1 MMLEPHPLRGAVLGE
16 VHARPFTAISPP
28 LRLLHFAF
36 MTDAD
41 LAARDRAAFSEFVAM
56 RGHRGPDA
64 HSKHYRVAFADSA
77 VRWEQH
83 AEFTTYTWELASLDR
98 TPFARPAG
106 DLQKVM
112 LQLPQ
117 PGPLMVAADLHLLA
131 DKEAGEWR
139 KVFDPAGLV
148 ACETETGDA
157 LAATDFHAAHDGF
170 VRLLVLDRGMSPS
183 RAGIFVQQLLELET
197 YRSFCLLGLPEAQRL
212 QPIVRRIEQSLG
224 DITAE
229 MTKSEGLAANKAL
242 LHRLM
247 AVAGE
252 LEAGVSQAQFRFGAT
267 RAYAEIVRARLASLR
282 ERPIDGLQTMTAF
295 MDRRLM
301 PAMRTCFSIE
311 ERQAD
316 LSSKLMHAANLLR
329 TRVDI
334 DVEEQNGNLLKAMN
348 ERTRLQLRLQQTVEG
363 LSIAA
368 ISYYVAA
375 LLGHMLDVLP
385 EAAWGLDVKYVKAGL
400 TVAIVVAITLVVLR
414 IRRRHREGA
423 PANGTM
429 E

>member
-1 MMLEPHPLRGAVLGE
+1 MTLEPHPLRGAVLGE
-16 VHARPFTAISPP
+16 VHARPFAAISPP
-28 LRLLHFAF
+28 LRILHFAF
-36 MTDAD
+36 MTDAE
-41 LAARDRAAFSEFVAM
+41 LAARDRAAFGEFVAA

-64 HSKHYRVAFADSA
+64 ASKHYRVAFADSA

-83 AEFTTYTWELASLDR
+83 AEFTTYTWELASHD
-98 TPFARPAG
+98 TKPFARPGG
-106 DLQKVM
+106 DLQKAM

-117 PGPLMVAADLHLLA
+117 PGPLMVAADLHFLA
-131 DKEAGEWR
+131 AEEGGEWQ
-139 KVFDPAGLV
+139 KAFDPEGLV
-148 ACETETGDA
+148 AFDTETGDA
-157 LAATDFHAAHDGF
+157 LAATDFHAANDGF
-170 VRLLVLDRGMSPS
+170 VRILVLDRGMSPL

-197 YRSFCLLGLPEAQRL
+197 YRTFCLLGLPEAQRL
-212 QPIVRRIEQSLG
+212 QPAVRRIEQALG
-224 DITAE
+224 EITAE

-252 LEAGVSQAQFRFGAT
+252 LEAGATQSQFRFGAT
-267 RAYAEIVRARLASLR
+267 RAYSEIVRARLASLR

-301 PAMRTCFSIE
+301 PAMRTCFSMQD
-311 ERQAD
+311 RQAD
-316 LSSKLMHAANLLR
+316 LSYKLMHAANLLR

-334 DVEEQNGNLLKAMN
+334 DVEEQNGNLLKAMS

-368 ISYYVAA
+368 ISYYVAG
-375 LLGHMLDVLP
+375 LLGYVLDILP
-385 EAAWGLDVKYVKAGL
+385 GTAFVVDVKYIKAAM
-400 TVAIVVAITLVVLR
+400 TVAIVAAITLIVLR
-414 IRRRHREGA
+414 IRRRHSEHAAKGV
-423 PANGTM
+423 M

>member
-1 MMLEPHPLRGAVLGE
+1 MTLEPHPLRGAVLGE
-16 VHARPFTAISPP
+16 VHARPFAAISPP
-28 LRLLHFAF
+28 LRILHFAF
-36 MTDAD
+36 MTDAE
-41 LAARDRAAFSEFVAM
+41 LAARDRAAFGEFVAA

-64 HSKHYRVAFADSA
+64 ASKHYRVAFADSA

-83 AEFTTYTWELASLDR
+83 AEFTTYTWELASHDK
-98 TPFARPAG
+98 TPFARPGG
-106 DLQKVM
+106 DLQKAM

-117 PGPLMVAADLHLLA
+117 PGPLMVSADLHLLT
-131 DKEAGEWR
+131 EAGGGEWQ

-148 ACETETGDA
+148 AFETEAGDA
-157 LAATDFHAAHDGF
+157 LAATDFHAANDGF
-170 VRLLVLDRGMSPS
+170 VRILVLDRGMSPL

-197 YRSFCLLGLPEAQRL
+197 YRTFCLLGLPEAQRL
-212 QPIVRRIEQSLG
+212 QPVVRRIEQSLG
-224 DITAE
+224 EITAE
-229 MTKSEGLAANKAL
+229 MTRSEGLAANKAL

-252 LEAGVSQAQFRFGAT
+252 LEAGATQSQFRFGAT
-267 RAYAEIVRARLASLR
+267 RAYSEIVRARLAALR

-301 PAMRTCFSIE
+301 PAMRTCFSMQD
-311 ERQAD
+311 RQTD
-316 LSSKLMHAANLLR
+316 LSYKLMHAANLLR

-334 DVEEQNGNLLKAMN
+334 DVEEQNGNLLMAMN

-368 ISYYVAA
+368 ISYYVAG
-375 LLGHMLDVLP
+375 LLGYVLDILP
-385 EAAWGLDVKYVKAGL
+385 EAAFPFDVKYIKAAM
-400 TVAIVVAITLVVLR
+400 TVAIVVAITLIVLR
-414 IRRRHREGA
+414 IRRKHSERTPVR
-423 PANGTM
+423 NM

>member
-1 MMLEPHPLRGAVLGE
+1 MTLEPHPLRGAVLGE
-16 VHARPFTAISPP
+16 VHARPFAAISPP
-28 LRLLHFAF
+28 LRILHFAF
-36 MTDAD
+36 MTDAE
-41 LAARDRAAFSEFVAM
+41 LAARDRAAFSEFVAA

-64 HSKHYRVAFADSA
+64 ASKHYRVAFADSV

-83 AEFTTYTWELASLDR
+83 AEFTTYTWELSSHDT
-98 TPFARPAG
+98 TPFTRPGG
-106 DLQKVM
+106 DLQRAM

-117 PGPLMVAADLHLLA
+117 PGPLMASADLHLLA
-131 DKEAGEWR
+131 EADGGEWQ

-148 ACETETGDA
+148 AFETEAGDA
-157 LAATDFHAAHDGF
+157 LAATDFHVANDGF
-170 VRLLVLDRGMSPS
+170 VRLLVLDRGMSPL

-197 YRSFCLLGLPEAQRL
+197 YRTFCLLGLPEAQRL
-212 QPIVRRIEQSLG
+212 HPVVRRIEQSLG
-224 DITAE
+224 EITAE
-229 MTKSEGLAANKAL
+229 MTRSEGLAANKAL

-252 LEAGVSQAQFRFGAT
+252 LEAGATQSQFRFGAT
-267 RAYAEIVRARLASLR
+267 RAYSEIVRARLAALR

-301 PAMRTCFSIE
+301 PAMRACFSMQD
-311 ERQAD
+311 RQTD
-316 LSSKLMHAANLLR
+316 LSYKLMHAANLLR

-334 DVEEQNGNLLKAMN
+334 DVEEQNGSLLMAMN

-368 ISYYVAA
+368 ISYYVAN
-375 LLGHMLDVLP
+375 LLGYVLDILP
-385 EAAWGLDVKYVKAGL
+385 VAAFPFDVKYIKAAL
-400 TVAIVVAITLVVLR
+400 TVAIVAAMTFIVLR
-414 IRRRHREGA
+414 IRRKHSEAAAVR
-423 PANGTM
+423 NM

>member
-1 MMLEPHPLRGAVLGE
+1 MTLEPHPLRGAVLGE
-16 VHARPFTAISPP
+16 VHARPFAAISPP

-36 MTDAD
+36 MTDAE
-41 LAARDRAAFSEFVAM
+41 LAQRDRAAFGEFVAA

-64 HSKHYRVAFADSA
+64 SSKHYRVAFADSA

-83 AEFTTYTWELASLDR
+83 AEFTTYTWELASLDT
-98 TPFARPAG
+98 TPFARPAA
-106 DLQKVM
+106 DLQKAM

-117 PGPLMVAADLHLLA
+117 PGPLMVAVDLHLLA
-131 DKEAGEWR
+131 QTEGDEWR

-148 ACETETGDA
+148 ACETEAGDA
-157 LAATDFHAAHDGF
+157 LVATDFHAAHDGF
-170 VRLLVLDRGMSPS
+170 VRILVLDRGMSPL

-197 YRSFCLLGLPEAQRL
+197 YRTFCLLGLPEAQRL
-212 QPIVRRIEQSLG
+212 QPVVRRIEQSLG
-224 DITAE
+224 EITAE
-229 MTKSEGLAANKAL
+229 MTRSEGLAANKAL
-242 LHRLM
+242 LNRLM

-252 LEAGVSQAQFRFGAT
+252 LEAGASQSQFRFGAT

-301 PAMRTCFSIE
+301 PAMRTCFSMQD
-311 ERQAD
+311 RQTD
-316 LSSKLMHAANLLR
+316 LSYKLMHAANLLR

-334 DVEEQNGNLLKAMN
+334 DVEEQNGNLLKAMS

-368 ISYYVAA
+368 ISYYVAGLLSYLLDTLPKEA
-375 LLGHMLDVLP
+375 LGIDM
-385 EAAWGLDVKYVKAGL
+385 KYVKAVMI
-400 TVAIVVAITLVVLR
+400 VAVVTAITLIVLR
-414 IRRRHREGA
+414 IRRRHGEGA
-423 PANGTM
+423 PAGAM

>member
-1 MMLEPHPLRGAVLGE
+1 MTLEPHPLRGAVLGE
-16 VHARPFTAISPP
+16 VHARPFAAISPP
-28 LRLLHFAF
+28 LRILHFAF
-36 MTDAD
+36 MTDAE
-41 LAARDRAAFSEFVAM
+41 LAARDRTAFGEFVAA

-64 HSKHYRVAFADSA
+64 ASKHYRVAFADSV

-83 AEFTTYTWELASLDR
+83 AEFTTYTWELASPDR
-98 TPFARPAG
+98 SPFLRPGG
-106 DLQKVM
+106 DLQKAM

-117 PGPLMVAADLHLLA
+117 PGPLMVAADLHLLSEA
-131 DKEAGEWR
+131 DGGDWQR
-139 KVFDPAGLV
+139 VFEPSGLV
-148 ACETETGDA
+148 ACETEAGDA

-170 VRLLVLDRGMSPS
+170 VRILVLDRGMSPL

-197 YRSFCLLGLPEAQRL
+197 YRTFCLLGLPEAQRL
-212 QPIVRRIEQSLG
+212 QPVVRRIEQSLG
-224 DITAE
+224 EITAE

-252 LEAGVSQAQFRFGAT
+252 LEAGATQSQFRFGAT

-282 ERPIDGLQTMTAF
+282 EKPIDGLQTMTAF

-301 PAMRTCFSIE
+301 PAMRTCFSMQD
-311 ERQAD
+311 RQAD

-368 ISYYVAA
+368 ISYYVAS
-375 LLGHMLDVLP
+375 LLGYVLDTLP
-385 EAAWGLDVKYVKAGL
+385 RSALGLDIKYVKASL
-400 TVAIVVAITLVVLR
+400 TVAIVLAITLIVLR
-414 IRRRHREGA
+414 VRRRHSEQASPG
-423 PANGTM
+423 
-429 E
+429 

>member
-1 MMLEPHPLRGAVLGE
+1 MTLEPHPLRGAVLGE
-16 VHARPFTAISPP
+16 VHARPFAAISPP
-28 LRLLHFAF
+28 LRILHFAF

-41 LAARDRAAFSEFVAM
+41 LAASDRAAFGEFVAA

-64 HSKHYRVAFADSA
+64 ASKHYRVAFADSA

-83 AEFTTYTWELASLDR
+83 AEFTTYTWELASHDK
-98 TPFARPAG
+98 TPFARPGG
-106 DLQKVM
+106 DLQKAM

-117 PGPLMVAADLHLLA
+117 PGPLMVSADLHLLSEG
-131 DKEAGEWR
+131 DGGDWR

-148 ACETETGDA
+148 AFETEAGDA

-170 VRLLVLDRGMSPS
+170 VRILVLDRGMSPL

-197 YRSFCLLGLPEAQRL
+197 YRTFCLLGLPEAQRL
-212 QPIVRRIEQSLG
+212 QPVVRRIEQSLG
-224 DITAE
+224 EITAE
-229 MTKSEGLAANKAL
+229 MTWSEGLAANKAL

-252 LEAGVSQAQFRFGAT
+252 LEAGATQSQFRFGAT
-267 RAYAEIVRARLASLR
+267 RAYSEIVRARLAALR

-301 PAMRTCFSIE
+301 PAMRTCFSMQD
-311 ERQAD
+311 RQTD
-316 LSSKLMHAANLLR
+316 LSYKLMHAANLLR

-368 ISYYVAA
+368 ISYYVAN
-375 LLGHMLDVLP
+375 LLGYVLDILP
-385 EAAWGLDVKYVKAGL
+385 AAAFPFDVKYIKAAL
-400 TVAIVVAITLVVLR
+400 TVVIVIAITLIVLR
-414 IRRRHREGA
+414 IRRKHSERASPRV
-423 PANGTM
+423 M

>member
-1 MMLEPHPLRGAVLGE
+1 MTLEPHPLRGAVLGE
-16 VHARPFTAISPP
+16 VHARPFAAISPP
-28 LRLLHFAF
+28 LRILHFAF
-36 MTDAD
+36 MTDAE
-41 LAARDRAAFSEFVAM
+41 LAARDRAAFGEFVAA

-64 HSKHYRVAFADSA
+64 ASKHYRVAFADSA

-83 AEFTTYTWELASLDR
+83 AEFTTYTWELASHD
-98 TPFARPAG
+98 TKPFARPGG
-106 DLQKVM
+106 DLQKAM

-117 PGPLMVAADLHLLA
+117 PGPLMVAADLHFLA
-131 DKEAGEWR
+131 AEEGGEWQ
-139 KVFDPAGLV
+139 KAFDPEGLV
-148 ACETETGDA
+148 AFDTETGDA
-157 LAATDFHAAHDGF
+157 LAATDFHAANDGF
-170 VRLLVLDRGMSPS
+170 VRILVLDRGMSPL

-197 YRSFCLLGLPEAQRL
+197 YRTFCLLGLPEAQRL
-212 QPIVRRIEQSLG
+212 QPAVRRIEQSLG
-224 DITAE
+224 EITAE

-252 LEAGVSQAQFRFGAT
+252 LEAGATQSQFRFGAT
-267 RAYAEIVRARLASLR
+267 RAYSEIVRARLASLR

-301 PAMRTCFSIE
+301 PAMRTCFSMQD
-311 ERQAD
+311 RQAD
-316 LSSKLMHAANLLR
+316 LSYKLMHAANLLR

-334 DVEEQNGNLLKAMN
+334 DVEEQNGNLLKAMS

-368 ISYYVAA
+368 ISYYVAG
-375 LLGHMLDVLP
+375 LLGYVLDILP
-385 EAAWGLDVKYVKAGL
+385 GTAFVVDVKYIKAAM
-400 TVAIVVAITLVVLR
+400 TVAIVAAITLIVLR
-414 IRRRHREGA
+414 IRRRHSEHAAKGV
-423 PANGTM
+423 M

>member
-1 MMLEPHPLRGAVLGE
+1 MTLEPHPLRGAVLGE
-16 VHARPFTAISPP
+16 VHARPFAAISPP
-28 LRLLHFAF
+28 LRILHFAF

-41 LAARDRAAFSEFVAM
+41 LAARDRAAFGEFVAA

-64 HSKHYRVAFADSA
+64 ASKHYRVAFADSA

-83 AEFTTYTWELASLDR
+83 AEFTTYTWELTSLDK

-106 DLQKVM
+106 DLQKAM

-131 DKEAGEWR
+131 PAEGEEWR

-148 ACETETGDA
+148 AGETEAGDA
-157 LAATDFHAAHDGF
+157 LVATDFHAAHDGF
-170 VRLLVLDRGMSPS
+170 VRILVLDRGMSPL

-197 YRSFCLLGLPEAQRL
+197 YRTFCLLGLPEAQRL

-229 MTKSEGLAANKAL
+229 MTRSEGLAANKAL
-242 LHRLM
+242 LNRLM

-252 LEAGVSQAQFRFGAT
+252 LEAGASQSQFRFGAT
-267 RAYAEIVRARLASLR
+267 RAYSEIVRARLASLR

-301 PAMRTCFSIE
+301 PAMRTCFSIQD
-311 ERQAD
+311 RQAD
-316 LSSKLMHAANLLR
+316 LSYKLMHAANLLR

-334 DVEEQNGNLLKAMN
+334 DVEEQNGNLLKAMS

-368 ISYYVAA
+368 ISYYVAG
-375 LLGHMLDVLP
+375 LLGYLLDTLP
-385 EAAWGLDVKYVKAGL
+385 KEALGIDVKYIKAAMI
-400 TVAIVVAITLVVLR
+400 VAVVAAITLIVLR
-414 IRRRHREGA
+414 IRRRHSEGV
-423 PANGTM
+423 PAGAM

>member
-1 MMLEPHPLRGAVLGE
+1 MSLEPHPLRGTVLSE
-16 VHARPFTAISPP
+16 VHARPFAAIAPP
-28 LRLLHFAF
+28 LRILHFAF

-41 LAARDRAAFSEFVAM
+41 LAARDRIAFGEFVST

-64 HSKHYRVAFADSA
+64 ASKHYRVAFADSA

-83 AEFTTYTWELASLDR
+83 AEFTTYTWELASRDR

-112 LQLPQ
+112 QQLPQ
-117 PGPLMVAADLHLLA
+117 PGPLLVAADLHLLSEA
-131 DKEAGEWR
+131 DGGDWQKAFDPTSLVAFETEAG
-139 KVFDPAGLV
+139 
-148 ACETETGDA
+148 DA
-157 LAATDFHAAHDGF
+157 RVATDFLAASDGF
-170 VRLLVLDRGMSPS
+170 VRLLVLDRGMSPL

-197 YRSFCLLGLPEAQRL
+197 YRTFCLLGLPEAQRL
-212 QPIVRRIEQSLG
+212 QPVVRRIEQSLG
-224 DITAE
+224 EITAE
-229 MTKSEGLAANKAL
+229 MTRSEGLNANKAL
-242 LHRLM
+242 LQRLM

-252 LEAGVSQAQFRFGAT
+252 LEAGATQSQFRFGAT

-282 ERPIDGLQTMTAF
+282 ETPIGDHQTIAGF

-301 PAMRTCFSIE
+301 PAMRTCFSMQD
-311 ERQAD
+311 RQAD
-316 LSSKLMHAANLLR
+316 LSAKLMHAANLLR

-334 DVEEQNGNLLKAMN
+334 DVEEQNGDLLKAMN

-368 ISYYVAA
+368 ISYYVAS
-375 LLGHMLDVLP
+375 LLGYVLEILP
-385 EAAWGLDVKYVKAGL
+385 DDALPIDVKYIKAAM
-400 TVAIVVAITLVVLR
+400 TVAIVVVITLIVLG
-414 IRRRHREGA
+414 IRRRHSEHAGA
-423 PANGTM
+423 EVM